1 MIEQNEKTKLFI
13 EKAIV
18 KHGDKYDYSKVE
30 YIKAREKIIIICK
43 KHGEFI
49 QRPDCH
55 LSKKRGCKVCSMIA
69 YANSKKMTTEIFIK
83 KAMEIHGDKYDYSK
97 VEYIK
102 SEENIIIICKEHC
115 DYLQQPNNH
124 LQGKGCKKC
133 SIENIKLK
141 LRSNTKEF
149 IEKSMII
156 HGDKYDYSNVE
167 YIDNSTNIIIICF
180 IHGMFEQKPAEHLSG
195 CGCQICGKISK
206 HLNQTSNITEFI
218 ENARKI
224 HSDKYD
230 YSKVEYI
237 NCKTKVVIICKEHG
251 EFEQIPSLHLSGCGC
266 KKCGIIKR
274 ALSKTLTTT
283 DFIEKAITLHGDK
296 YDYSAVNYIKRFD
309 KVNIICKIHGVF
321 EQNASEHLSGCGC
334 KKCGKVYSPTTNEFI
349 ENAINIHGD
358 KYDYSKV
365 IYNKAIIKV
374 IIVCKTHGE
383 FEQTPNGH
391 LNGNGCKKCSMCGY
405 SKSSIKYLNFME
417 KIYNIQ
423 IQHAENVGEHI
434 IKTTNYRADGFCKE
448 TNTIYEF
455 HGDYWHGNP
464 YIFCGNQINNTTK
477 CTFGELYKKT
487 IEREQLIRDLGYNLV
502 VIWEYDWN
510 KLNKSIRT
518 LQQKFKQLH

>member
-55 LSKKRGCKVCSMIA
+55 LSTKRGCKVCSMIA

-133 SIENIKLK
+133 GIKNTKLK

-195 CGCQICGKISK
+195 CGC
-206 HLNQTSNITEFI
+206 
-218 ENARKI
+218 RKCAC
-224 HSDKYD
+224 
-230 YSKVEYI
+230 
-237 NCKTKVVIICKEHG
+237 N
-251 EFEQIPSLHLSGCGC
+251 
-266 KKCGIIKR
+266 
-274 ALSKTLTTT
+274 
-283 DFIEKAITLHGDK
+283 
-296 YDYSAVNYIKRFD
+296 N
-309 KVNIICKIHGVF
+309 
-321 EQNASEHLSGCGC
+321 
-334 KKCGKVYSPTTNEFI
+334 
-349 ENAINIHGD
+349 
-358 KYDYSKV
+358 
-365 IYNKAIIKV
+365 
-374 IIVCKTHGE
+374 
-383 FEQTPNGH
+383 
-391 LNGNGCKKCSMCGY
+391 Y

-417 KIYNIQ
+417 KMYNIQ

-434 IKTTNYRADGFCKE
+434 IKTTNYSADGFCEK

-455 HGDYWHGNP
+455 HGDFWHGNP
-464 YIFCGNQINNTTK
+464 NLYDTNDINKRNGK
-477 CTFGELYKKT
+477 TFGELYQKT
-487 IEREQLIRDLGYNLV
+487 LEREQLIKELGYNLV
-502 VIWEYDWN
+502 IIWENDWN

-518 LQQKFKQLH
+518 LQQKFKQHH